1 MYSNKDHNHRY
12 IFISVFSTLF
22 PSHCLLSHLVFHW
35 RGGTGSLDADIEIQ
49 WESIE
54 AFKSNFTTRPA
65 AWKASPLRKVSWLLV
80 QVFMC
85 VRNLCGCGKPNRFGM
100 TKRNQADFFVLFTF
114 SLPLLSDLHCS
125 SFLTSLSVPSR
136 TLISCPSGLPPKISV
151 CPLSFHSSGH
161 QRDNHGICRAS
172 ALW

>member
-1 MYSNKDHNHRY
+1 MWSSKDHKHRY
-12 IFISVFSTLF
+12 IFISVFSSLF

-35 RGGTGSLDADIEIQ
+35 RRGTGGLDADIEMG

-54 AFKSNFTTRPA
+54 ACKSNFTTRPT
-65 AWKASPLRKVSWLLV
+65 AWKASPLRKCLDCLCK
-80 QVFMC
+80 FLC
-85 VRNLCGCGKPNRFGM
+85 VCEICVHVGNPI
-100 TKRNQADFFVLFTF
+100 DFFVLFTF
-114 SLPLLSDLHCS
+114 RLPLLSDLHCS

-136 TLISCPSGLPPKISV
+136 TLISSLSPSGLPPKISV